1 MIPTSGA
8 PRPIAARARKPGLD
22 LTPAKAGR
30 ASLILLGLLTRAL
43 SSAEASTRSRALTRQ
58 GYSEA
63 YELNFPES
71 TAIFAEARRA
81 DPADPAPVRAIAA
94 VTWMQIL
101 FAQGVA
107 TFEAF
112 QGDASG
118 DSVQRPTADHS
129 LTTRFLTS
137 AQEAIRLAEQ
147 QVAATPADADALYQ
161 LGAGTGLLALYRA
174 TVEGRTWAGFV
185 EGRRAVRL
193 MERVRQHQ
201 KDHREAALILGMYR
215 YAVSILSWP
224 TRMLASAAGMPGDRS
239 GGIALLESAAA
250 LPAETATDASLL
262 LFIVYNREGR
272 HAEALRHLRQLRERH
287 PGNRLLVLNAAAMAL
302 VTSDPAAAADT
313 ITTGLAAQP
322 NFHEPRV
329 LGERA
334 MWYYIRGAARV
345 TLNDVRAADDLR
357 QALVSGPRDWI
368 RARTHLELARLA
380 LLSGDQRQAKLELEA
395 AERYGRLGADNGTVE
410 RAKQLWR
417 ERLPAGRTLRGGAL

>member
-1 MIPTSGA
+1 MSRRSGIERGLWT
-8 PRPIAARARKPGLD
+8 PRPDTSCAS
-22 LTPAKAGR
+22 R
-30 ASLILLGLLTRAL
+30 ASLVLLVLVTVAL
-43 SSAEASTRSRALTRQ
+43 SSAEASSRSRALTRQ

-63 YELNFPES
+63 YELKFPES
-71 TAIFAEARRA
+71 GAIFAEARRA
-81 DPADPAPVRAIAA
+81 DPVDPAPARAIAA
-94 VTWMQIL
+94 VTWMEIL

-118 DSVQRPTADHS
+118 DSVHRPTVDRS
-129 LTTRFLTS
+129 LSARFLS
-137 AQEAIRLAEQ
+137 SIKEAIQLAEQ
-147 QVAATPADADALYQ
+147 QLAVTPADADALYQ

-201 KDHREAALILGMYR
+201 KVHREAALILGLYR
-215 YAVSILSWP
+215 YAVSTLSWP
-224 TRMLASAAGMPGDRS
+224 KRMLASAAGMPGDRS

-272 HAEALRHLRQLRERH
+272 HAEALRHLRQLRGRH
-287 PGNRLLVLNAAAMAL
+287 PGNRLLVLNAAATAL
-302 VTSDPAAAADT
+302 VASDPAAAADT
-313 ITTGLAAQP
+313 ITTGLTAEP
-322 NFHEPRV
+322 SFHEPRV

-345 TLNDVRAADDLR
+345 ALNDARAAGDLR
-357 QALVSGPRDWI
+357 QALGSGPRDWI

-380 LLSGDQRQAKLELEA
+380 LQSGDQRQAKLELET
-395 AERYGRLGADNGTVE
+395 AERYARLGVDNGTME
-410 RAKQLWR
+410 RAKQMWR
-417 ERLPAGRTLRGGAL
+417 ERRPPGRPLRGGAL